1 MWLGSISK
9 AKTITTTVRIFIT
22 LCASFSWSRWRVSFE
37 YDPLSLRRSRPILSE
52 QKVEVRCAFKRC
64 TRGGIRARE
73 KRTRGTKTRGE
84 VVSNQVSLCAFSRA
98 PCHKFSGF
106 SGRLGGR
113 LDERTEEGRKK
124 RGMDGLTDRQ
134 TVGRAEEL
142 TNRVNNQLHR
152 SSTLY
157 TRVQWWITGRHTA
170 EGRSKW
176 YNRQRSALFCG
187 NILGTQY
194 QQRSSPKRQCM
205 ATPEL
210 MQKPKLCQ

>member
-73 KRTRGTKTRGE
+73 KRTRGTKMRGE

-98 PCHKFSGF
+98 LRHKFSGF
-106 SGRLGGR
+106 FWQVRRKARRKDGRR
-113 LDERTEEGRKK
+113 KEEVRN
-124 RGMDGLTDRQ
+124 RWIDGLTD
-134 TVGRAEEL
+134 GR
-142 TNRVNNQLHR
+142 TCGGVN
-152 SSTLY
+152 
-157 TRVQWWITGRHTA
+157 
-170 EGRSKW
+170 K
-176 YNRQRSALFCG
+176 
-187 NILGTQY
+187 
-194 QQRSSPKRQCM
+194 
-205 ATPEL
+205 
-210 MQKPKLCQ
+210 